1 MIIIIKLLDNSKI
14 SFEVNEN
21 NRIFFI
27 KQEIENKIHINKNMQ
42 RLIFNGYPL
51 SDTMTLKQLNI
62 KDNSIIH
69 LVLQLN

>member
-1 MIIIIKLLDNSKI
+1 MNIIIKLLDNTKI
-14 SFEVNEN
+14 LFEVNEN
-21 NRIFFI
+21 NTIFFI
-27 KQEIENKIHINKNMQ
+27 KQEIENKIYINKNTQ

-51 SDTMTLKQLNI
+51 SDTMTLEQLKI